1 MPTLAELQ
9 ARLALYHEAERR
21 ILRRQSYQMPDGRQM
36 TYTQLPA
43 VQAEIRRIEQQIAQ
57 LSTSGRLSHA
67 AGRCSVAD
75 KNTMEAA

>member
-1 MPTLAELQ
+1 MSQLTDLQ
-9 ARLALYHEAERR
+9 DRLALYHEAEAR
-21 ILRRQSYQMPDGRQM
+21 ILLRQSYQMPDGRQM

-67 AGRCSVAD
+67 QAVFGGRR
-75 KNTMEAA
+75 